1 MVSHNDKQI
10 RKGFFYVVF
19 ASLLWGVSGVFG
31 QFLIQQRQVSPE
43 WLVSLRLL
51 IPGVILLLWASKKE
65 GSAKVWA
72 LWLRPKN
79 ALPMLVYSIAGMMAV
94 QLTFFLAIKHSNA
107 ATATI
112 LQFLSPV
119 VIAVYL
125 SLRTRKLPKKAAAL
139 AIGLALLGT
148 FFLVTHGRLDRL
160 SLSHSALF
168 WGVSSAFVAA
178 FYIMY
183 PSRLIRKWGAQIVI
197 GWAMLI
203 GGVVLSCLYPPWR
216 VSGTWD
222 VYTYAGVFY
231 TVIPGSLVTFYLFLV
246 GVQYIGGSKASIL
259 TSVEPLSAA
268 IFSMLLLNV
277 SFGVMDWLGTVCIIA
292 TVVLLAN
299 NKH

>member
-1 MVSHNDKQI
+1 MPSPNDTQI
-10 RKGFFYVVF
+10 RKGFFYVIF

-31 QFLIQQRQVSPE
+31 QFLIQDRQISPE

-51 IPGVILLLWASKKE
+51 IPGVILLLWASQKE

-72 LWLRPKN
+72 LWLRPKH
-79 ALPMLVYSIAGMMAV
+79 ALAMLVYALAGMMAV

-125 SLRTRKLPKKAAAL
+125 SLRTRKLPTKTAAL
-139 AIGLALLGT
+139 AIALALLGT

-183 PSRLIRKWGAQIVI
+183 PYRLIRKWGAQIVI

-203 GGVVLSCLYPPWR
+203 GGLVLSCLFPPWQ
-216 VSGTWD
+216 VSGVWD
-222 VYTYAGVFY
+222 IYTYAGVFY

-277 SFGVMDWLGTVCIIA
+277 SFGMMDWLGTLCIIT
-292 TVVLLAN
+292 TVVLLAS